1 MRQLM
6 GLVILI
12 FGIVL
17 GFYVGGYLCFIK
29 GIIQLIQGVTPV
41 VIASQIAWGIAKIIL
56 ASFVDTI
63 AALGPIV
70 AGAAMMSSD

>member
-41 VIASQIAWGIAKIIL
+41 IIASNIAWGLAKIL
-56 ASFVDTI
+56 VASLVGVFSAVV
-63 AALGPIV
+63 LV
-70 AGAAMMSSD
+70 AIGAAMMSIE